1 MCVRNEKI
9 FGQGERRASPLKPCR
24 ISTAHQSQHG
34 SVNILSCVRALKIPR
49 GNSAS
54 MFSILLTYPALGIL
68 TKRSVCCGA
77 TRGTRRISSPSGS
90 MGKGAN
96 KMAVTEGALGSGEGT
111 RCRQGDS
118 SVPPQENTTRAD
130 HAYERTSPI
139 SNTGNKNYV

>member
-9 FGQGERRASPLKPCR
+9 FGQDKRRASPLKPCR

-34 SVNILSCVRALKIPR
+34 SVNILSCARASKIPR

-54 MFSILLTYPALGIL
+54 MFSILLTYPALGIR
-68 TKRSVCCGA
+68 TKRYVCCGA

-90 MGKGAN
+90 MGKRAN
-96 KMAVTEGALGSGEGT
+96 KIAVTEWALGSGEGT
-111 RCRQGDS
+111 RQGDS
-118 SVPPQENTTRAD
+118 SVTPQENTTRAD

-139 SNTGNKNYV
+139 SNTGDRNHA